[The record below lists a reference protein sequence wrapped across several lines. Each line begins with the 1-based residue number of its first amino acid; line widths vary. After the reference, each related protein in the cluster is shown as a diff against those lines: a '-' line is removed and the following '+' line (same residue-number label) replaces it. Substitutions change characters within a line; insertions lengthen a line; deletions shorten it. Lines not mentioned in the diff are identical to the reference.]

1 MKWTEVSIHT
11 SQEAVEAI
19 SSLLHE
25 AGAGGVVI
33 EDPEMLSREW
43 DRPYGEI
50 VELSASDFP
59 EEGVLVKGYILL
71 EESPEALL
79 HNLRESILDL
89 KAFGL
94 DVGIATIVSRE
105 VDEDDWAK
113 AWKKYYKPVRVSD
126 HVTVS
131 PSWEVYEA
139 EADEKVIRLDPG
151 MAFGTGTHPTT
162 VLCIRALEKVIQGG
176 ENVIDVG
183 CGTGVLSI
191 AAAKLGASSIL
202 ALDLDQVAVESATLN
217 VGMNEVSD
225 QVTVRKNDLLHGI
238 EGQYDLVVANILA
251 EVIVTFVDQVA
262 ERLKSGGTYITAGII
277 SNKADMV
284 KEALEKD
291 GLPVVETF
299 HEEDWVAFISKKV

>member
-33 EDPEMLSREW
+33 EDPEVLSREW

-59 EEGVLVKGYILL
+59 EEGVIIKGYILL
-71 EESPEALL
+71 EDSPEALVQ
-79 HNLRESILDL
+79 NLRLSILDL
-89 KAFGL
+89 RTFGL
-94 DVGIATIVSRE
+94 DVGVATIVSRE
-105 VDEDDWAK
+105 VDEDDWAT
-113 AWKKYYKPVRVSD
+113 AWKKYYKPVRVSNS
-126 HVTVS
+126 VTVS
-131 PSWEVYEA
+131 PSWEEYEA
-139 EADEKVIRLDPG
+139 EPNEKVIRLDPG

-162 VLCIRALEKVIQGG
+162 VLCIRALEKVIHGG

-191 AAAKLGASSIL
+191 AAAKLGAGSIL

-217 VGMNEVSD
+217 VEMNGVSD
-225 QVTVRKNDLLHGI
+225 QVTVRKNDLLQGV
-238 EGQYDLVVANILA
+238 EGQYELIVANILA
-251 EVIVTFVDQVA
+251 EVIVTFGDQVA
-262 ERLKSGGTYITAGII
+262 ESLRPGGTYITSGII
-277 SNKADMV
+277 SGKADMV
-284 KEALEKD
+284 KEALEKA
-291 GLPVVETF
+291 GLPVEEMF
-299 HEEDWVAFISKKV
+299 REEDWVAFISKKV